1 MFFLL
6 QKYEQGEYFVAK
18 KITRQQTM
26 GNILVTERSLMCATI
41 LFEFLHDHLRG
52 IAFRHLE
59 ELFIVFDE

>member
-26 GNILVTERSLMCATI
+26 GNILVTERSLMWATI
-41 LFEFLHDHLRG
+41 LFEFILNYLLWLMNKR
-52 IAFRHLE
+52 
-59 ELFIVFDE
+59 

>member
-1 MFFLL
+1 MFFFL

-26 GNILVTERSLMCATI
+26 GNILVTERSLMWATI

-52 IAFRHLE
+52 IACRHLE
-59 ELFIVFDE
+59 ELLIVVDE

>member
-18 KITRQQTM
+18 TM

-52 IAFRHLE
+52 IACRHLE
-59 ELFIVFDE
+59 ELRIVVDE

>member
-26 GNILVTERSLMCATI
+26 GNILVTERSLMCKP
-41 LFEFLHDHLRG
+41 LFEFLHDHLGG
-52 IAFRHLE
+52 IACRHLE
-59 ELFIVFDE
+59 ELLIVVDE